1 MNTLLDALWY
11 SISLQQLSYNDAS
24 RLFQLGA
31 QSKGEITI
39 GLPLLGVFVPATQS
53 QCYNIAPSMREQSIQ
68 ASTNLVFNKYWRAG
82 S

>member
-1 MNTLLDALWY
+1 MVFNILTAV
-11 SISLQQLSYNDAS
+11 SYNDAP
-24 RLFQLGA
+24 RLFQLG